1 LPRFLEGDAL
11 LSVRAVTR
19 EFGGVRAL
27 DGVSLEVAAGEQVCV
42 IGPNGCGKT
51 TLFNVITGQLPPSSG
66 EVVFNGRSLIGLAP
80 HHVARLGVSRKFQV
94 PSVFEDLTVQEN
106 LEVARFGLQ
115 PASFPTSSTA
125 SHSPST
131 SPADL
136 PILLQQIQLAD
147 RAQVPAGRLPHGA
160 RQWLEMGMLLAQAPR
175 LLLLDEPT
183 AGMTGAETLATA
195 ALVRRLAEQ
204 SGTAVVVVEHD
215 MRFVQALGAR
225 VVVMLAGRVVA
236 DGTFDEVRRLPQ
248 VREAY
253 LGAHA

>member
-1 LPRFLEGDAL
+1 M

-27 DGVSLEVAAGEQVCV
+27 DGVSLEVAPGEQVCV

-51 TLFNVITGQLPPSSG
+51 TLFNVITAQLPPSSG
-66 EVVFNGRSLIGLAP
+66 EVALNGRPLVGLAP
-80 HHVARLGVSRKFQV
+80 HHVARLGVARKFQV

-106 LEVARFGLQ
+106 LEVACFGL
-115 PASFPTSSTA
+115 P
-125 SHSPST
+125 PST
-131 SPADL
+131 SSSSSPPDL
-136 PILLQQIQLAD
+136 PFLLQQIQLAD
-147 RAQVPAGRLPHGA
+147 RAQMPAGRLPHGA
-160 RQWLEMGMLLAQAPR
+160 RQWLEIGMLLAQAPR

-236 DGTFDEVRRLPQ
+236 DGLFDEVRRLPQ

>member
-1 LPRFLEGDAL
+1 L

-27 DGVSLEVAAGEQVCV
+27 DGVSLEVAPGEQVCV

-51 TLFNVITGQLPPSSG
+51 TLFNVITAQLPPSSG
-66 EVVFNGRSLIGLAP
+66 EVALNGRPLVGLAP
-80 HHVARLGVSRKFQV
+80 HHVARLGVARKFQV

-106 LEVARFGLQ
+106 LEVACFGL
-115 PASFPTSSTA
+115 P
-125 SHSPST
+125 PST
-131 SPADL
+131 SSSSSPPDL
-136 PILLQQIQLAD
+136 PFLLQQIQLAD
-147 RAQVPAGRLPHGA
+147 RAQMPAGRLPHGA
-160 RQWLEMGMLLAQAPR
+160 RQWLEIGMLLAQAPR

-236 DGTFDEVRRLPQ
+236 DGLFDEVRRLPQ

>member
-1 LPRFLEGDAL
+1 M

-27 DGVSLEVAAGEQVCV
+27 DGVSLEVAPGEQVCV

-51 TLFNVITGQLPPSSG
+51 TLFNVITAQLPPSSG
-66 EVVFNGRSLIGLAP
+66 EVALNGLPLVGLAP
-80 HHVARLGVSRKFQV
+80 HHVARLGVARKFQV

-106 LEVARFGLQ
+106 LEVACFGL
-115 PASFPTSSTA
+115 P
-125 SHSPST
+125 PST
-131 SPADL
+131 SSSSSPPDL
-136 PILLQQIQLAD
+136 LVLLQQIQLAD
-147 RAQVPAGRLPHGA
+147 RAQMPAGRLPHGA
-160 RQWLEMGMLLAQAPR
+160 RQWLEIGMLLAQAPR

-236 DGTFDEVRRLPQ
+236 DGLFDEVRRLPQ

>member
-1 LPRFLEGDAL
+1 L
-11 LSVRAVTR
+11 TR

-27 DGVSLEVAAGEQVCV
+27 DGVSLEVAPGEQVCV

-51 TLFNVITGQLPPSSG
+51 TLFNVITSQLPPSSG
-66 EVVFNGRSLIGLAP
+66 EVAFNGRSLAGLAP
-80 HHVARLGVSRKFQV
+80 HHVARLGIARKFQV

-106 LEVARFGLQ
+106 LEVARFGL
-115 PASFPTSSTA
+115 P
-125 SHSPST
+125 PST
-131 SPADL
+131 SPLSSRPDL
-136 PILLQQIQLAD
+136 SALLQQIQLAD

-160 RQWLEMGMLLAQAPR
+160 RQWLEMGMLLAQGPR

-195 ALVRRLAEQ
+195 DLVRRLAEH

-236 DGTFDEVRRLPQ
+236 DGLFDEVRRLPQ

>member
-1 LPRFLEGDAL
+1 LPRLLEGDAL

-51 TLFNVITGQLPPSSG
+51 TLFNVITAQMPPSSG
-66 EVVFNGRSLIGLAP
+66 EVAFNGRPLVGLAP
-80 HHVARLGVSRKFQV
+80 HHVARLGIARKFQV

-106 LEVARFGLQ
+106 LEVARFGL
-115 PASFPTSSTA
+115 PPSNSSPTS
-125 SHSPST
+125 P
-131 SPADL
+131 PDL
-136 PILLQQIQLAD
+136 PSLLQQIRLAD

-195 ALVRRLAEQ
+195 DLVRRLAEH

-236 DGTFDEVRRLPQ
+236 DGAFHEVRRLPQ

>member
-1 LPRFLEGDAL
+1 L

-27 DGVSLEVAAGEQVCV
+27 DGVSLEVAPGEQVCV

-51 TLFNVITGQLPPSSG
+51 TLFNVITAQLPPSSG
-66 EVVFNGRSLIGLAP
+66 EVALNGLPLVGLAP
-80 HHVARLGVSRKFQV
+80 HHVARLGVARKFQV

-106 LEVARFGLQ
+106 LEVACFGL
-115 PASFPTSSTA
+115 P
-125 SHSPST
+125 PST
-131 SPADL
+131 SSSSSPPDL
-136 PILLQQIQLAD
+136 SFLLQQIQLAD
-147 RAQVPAGRLPHGA
+147 RAQMPAGRLPHGA
-160 RQWLEMGMLLAQAPR
+160 RQWLEIGMLLAQAPR

-236 DGTFDEVRRLPQ
+236 DGLFDEVRRLPQ

>member
-1 LPRFLEGDAL
+1 L

-27 DGVSLEVAAGEQVCV
+27 DGVSLEVAPGEQVCV

-51 TLFNVITGQLPPSSG
+51 TLFNVITAQLPPSSG
-66 EVVFNGRSLIGLAP
+66 EVALNGRPLVGLAP
-80 HHVARLGVSRKFQV
+80 HHVARLGVARKFQV

-106 LEVARFGLQ
+106 LEVACFGL
-115 PASFPTSSTA
+115 P
-125 SHSPST
+125 PST
-131 SPADL
+131 SSSSSPPDL
-136 PILLQQIQLAD
+136 PFLLQQIQLAD
-147 RAQVPAGRLPHGA
+147 RAQMPAGRLPHGA
-160 RQWLEMGMLLAQAPR
+160 RQWLEIGMLLAQAPR

-236 DGTFDEVRRLPQ
+236 DGAFHEVRRLPQ

>member
-1 LPRFLEGDAL
+1 M

-27 DGVSLEVAAGEQVCV
+27 DGVSLEVSPGEQVCV

-51 TLFNVITGQLPPSSG
+51 TLFNVITAQLPPSSG
-66 EVVFNGRSLIGLAP
+66 EVALNGRPLVGLAP
-80 HHVARLGVSRKFQV
+80 HHVARLGVARKFQV

-106 LEVARFGLQ
+106 LEVACFGL
-115 PASFPTSSTA
+115 P
-125 SHSPST
+125 PST
-131 SPADL
+131 SSSSSPPDL
-136 PILLQQIQLAD
+136 PFLLQQIQLAD
-147 RAQVPAGRLPHGA
+147 RAQMPAGRLPHGA

-236 DGTFDEVRRLPQ
+236 DGLFDEVRRLPQ

>member
-1 LPRFLEGDAL
+1 M

-51 TLFNVITGQLPPSSG
+51 TLFNVITAQLPPSSG
-66 EVVFNGRSLIGLAP
+66 ALAFNGRPLTGLAP
-80 HHVARLGVSRKFQV
+80 HHVARLGIARKFQV

-106 LEVARFGLQ
+106 LEVARYGL
-115 PASFPTSSTA
+115 PS
-125 SHSPST
+125 ST
-131 SPADL
+131 SPASSRSSSPASSLSTSSVLCPPDL
-136 PILLQQIQLAD
+136 PALLQQIQLAD
-147 RAQVPAGRLPHGA
+147 RAHVLAGRLPHGA

>member
-1 LPRFLEGDAL
+1 
-11 LSVRAVTR
+11 VTR

-27 DGVSLEVAAGEQVCV
+27 DGVSLEVAPGEQVCV

-51 TLFNVITGQLPPSSG
+51 TLFNVITAQLPPSSG
-66 EVVFNGRSLIGLAP
+66 EVALNGRPLVGLAP
-80 HHVARLGVSRKFQV
+80 HHVARLGVARKFQV

-106 LEVARFGLQ
+106 LEVACFGL
-115 PASFPTSSTA
+115 P
-125 SHSPST
+125 PST
-131 SPADL
+131 SSSSSPPDL
-136 PILLQQIQLAD
+136 LVLLQQIQLAD
-147 RAQVPAGRLPHGA
+147 RAQMPAGRLPHGA
-160 RQWLEMGMLLAQAPR
+160 RQWLEIGMLLAQAPR

-236 DGTFDEVRRLPQ
+236 DGLFDEVRRLPQ

>member
-1 LPRFLEGDAL
+1 M

-27 DGVSLEVAAGEQVCV
+27 DGVSLEVAPGEQVCV

-51 TLFNVITGQLPPSSG
+51 TLFNVITAQLPPSSG
-66 EVVFNGRSLIGLAP
+66 EVALNGRPLVGLAP
-80 HHVARLGVSRKFQV
+80 HHVARLGVARKFQV

-106 LEVARFGLQ
+106 LEVACFGL
-115 PASFPTSSTA
+115 P
-125 SHSPST
+125 PST
-131 SPADL
+131 SSSSSPPDL
-136 PILLQQIQLAD
+136 SFLLQQIQLAD
-147 RAQVPAGRLPHGA
+147 RAQMPAGRLPHGA

-195 ALVRRLAEQ
+195 ALVRRLAEL

-236 DGTFDEVRRLPQ
+236 DGLFDEVRRLPQ

>member
-1 LPRFLEGDAL
+1 M

-27 DGVSLEVAAGEQVCV
+27 DGVSLEVAPGEQVCV

-51 TLFNVITGQLPPSSG
+51 TLFNVITAQLPPSSG
-66 EVVFNGRSLIGLAP
+66 EVALNGRPLVGLAP
-80 HHVARLGVSRKFQV
+80 HHVARLGVARKFQV

-106 LEVARFGLQ
+106 LEVACFGL
-115 PASFPTSSTA
+115 P
-125 SHSPST
+125 PST
-131 SPADL
+131 SSSSSPPDL
-136 PILLQQIQLAD
+136 SFLLQQIQLAD
-147 RAQVPAGRLPHGA
+147 RAQMPAGRLPHGA
-160 RQWLEMGMLLAQAPR
+160 RQWLEIGMLLAQAPR

-236 DGTFDEVRRLPQ
+236 DGLFDEVRRLPQ

>member
-1 LPRFLEGDAL
+1 LPRLLEGDAL

-27 DGVSLEVAAGEQVCV
+27 DGVSLEVSPGEQVCV

-51 TLFNVITGQLPPSSG
+51 TLFNVITAQLPPSSG
-66 EVVFNGRSLIGLAP
+66 EVALNGRPLVGLAP
-80 HHVARLGVSRKFQV
+80 HHVARLGVARKFQV

-106 LEVARFGLQ
+106 LEVACFGL
-115 PASFPTSSTA
+115 P
-125 SHSPST
+125 PST
-131 SPADL
+131 SSSSSPPDL
-136 PILLQQIQLAD
+136 LVLLQQIQLAD
-147 RAQVPAGRLPHGA
+147 RAQMPAGRLPHGA
-160 RQWLEMGMLLAQAPR
+160 RQWLEIGMLLAQAPR

-236 DGTFDEVRRLPQ
+236 DGLFDEVRRLPQ

>member
-1 LPRFLEGDAL
+1 M

-27 DGVSLEVAAGEQVCV
+27 DGVSLEVAPGEQVCV

-51 TLFNVITGQLPPSSG
+51 TLFNVITAQLPPSSG
-66 EVVFNGRSLIGLAP
+66 EVALNGRPLVGLAP
-80 HHVARLGVSRKFQV
+80 HHVARLGVARKFQV

-106 LEVARFGLQ
+106 LEVACFGL
-115 PASFPTSSTA
+115 P
-125 SHSPST
+125 PST
-131 SPADL
+131 SSSSSPPDL
-136 PILLQQIQLAD
+136 LVLLQQIQLAD
-147 RAQVPAGRLPHGA
+147 RAQMPAGRLPHGA
-160 RQWLEMGMLLAQAPR
+160 RQWLEIGMLLAQAPR

-236 DGTFDEVRRLPQ
+236 DGLFDEVRRLPQ

>member
-1 LPRFLEGDAL
+1 M

-27 DGVSLEVAAGEQVCV
+27 DGVSLEVSPGEQVCV

-51 TLFNVITGQLPPSSG
+51 TLFNVITAQLPPSSG
-66 EVVFNGRSLIGLAP
+66 EVALNGRPLVGLAP
-80 HHVARLGVSRKFQV
+80 HHVARLGVARKFQV

-106 LEVARFGLQ
+106 LEVACFGL
-115 PASFPTSSTA
+115 P
-125 SHSPST
+125 PST
-131 SPADL
+131 SSSSSPPDL
-136 PILLQQIQLAD
+136 LVLLQQIQLAD
-147 RAQVPAGRLPHGA
+147 RAQMPAGRLPHGA
-160 RQWLEMGMLLAQAPR
+160 RQWLEIGMLLAQAPR

-236 DGTFDEVRRLPQ
+236 DGLFDEVRRLPQ

>member
-1 LPRFLEGDAL
+1 L
-11 LSVRAVTR
+11 LSVRALTR

-27 DGVSLEVAAGEQVCV
+27 DGVSLEVAPGEQVCV

-51 TLFNVITGQLPPSSG
+51 TLFNVITAQLPPSSG
-66 EVVFNGRSLIGLAP
+66 EVALNGRPLVGLAP
-80 HHVARLGVSRKFQV
+80 HHVARLGVARKFQV

-106 LEVARFGLQ
+106 LEVACFGL
-115 PASFPTSSTA
+115 P
-125 SHSPST
+125 PST
-131 SPADL
+131 SSSSSPPDL
-136 PILLQQIQLAD
+136 SFLLQQIQLAD
-147 RAQVPAGRLPHGA
+147 RAQMPAGRLPHGA
-160 RQWLEMGMLLAQAPR
+160 RQWLEIGMLLAQAPR

-236 DGTFDEVRRLPQ
+236 DGLFDEVRRLPQ

>member
-1 LPRFLEGDAL
+1 M

-27 DGVSLEVAAGEQVCV
+27 DGVSLEVAPGEQVCV

-51 TLFNVITGQLPPSSG
+51 TLFNVITAQLPPSSG
-66 EVVFNGRSLIGLAP
+66 EVALNGRPLVGLAP
-80 HHVARLGVSRKFQV
+80 HHVARLGVARKFQV

-106 LEVARFGLQ
+106 LEVACFGL
-115 PASFPTSSTA
+115 P
-125 SHSPST
+125 PST
-131 SPADL
+131 SPSSCLPDL
-136 PILLQQIQLAD
+136 SALLQQIQLAD
-147 RAQVPAGRLPHGA
+147 RAQMPAGRLPHGA
-160 RQWLEMGMLLAQAPR
+160 RQWLEIGMLLAQAPR

-236 DGTFDEVRRLPQ
+236 DGLFDEVRRLPQ

>member
-1 LPRFLEGDAL
+1 LPRLLEGDAL

-27 DGVSLEVAAGEQVCV
+27 DGVSLEVSPGEQVCV

-51 TLFNVITGQLPPSSG
+51 TLFNVITAQLPPSSG
-66 EVVFNGRSLIGLAP
+66 EVALNGRPLVGLAP
-80 HHVARLGVSRKFQV
+80 HHVARLGVARKFQV

-106 LEVARFGLQ
+106 LEVACFGL
-115 PASFPTSSTA
+115 P
-125 SHSPST
+125 PST
-131 SPADL
+131 SSSSSPPDL
-136 PILLQQIQLAD
+136 SFLLQQIQLAD
-147 RAQVPAGRLPHGA
+147 RAQMPAGRLPHGA
-160 RQWLEMGMLLAQAPR
+160 RQWLEIGMLLAQAPR

-236 DGTFDEVRRLPQ
+236 DGLFDEVRRLPQ